1 MLHNFTVVVV
11 EFIAV
16 AMAFADVLRAVAAAE
31 HAALCGVAGVCAKA
45 QSAALI
51 GAVGLVG
58 QKVYDLVFR
67 ISIKFAGIGV
77 FEHADVPRKFN
88 YGNLHTKADSEIWN
102 MVFTAVFCGF
112 YHTLDSALAKA
123 AGHNDSGTFG
133 KLFCDIFGV
142 HALAVNPVNLDVGAV
157 GIARVAQRLRNGKV
171 RIVKLNIFAHQTD
184 VNSLIAVD
192 YSVDHL
198 FPLAHIKLRRVDIEL
213 AAYDF

>member
-1 MLHNFTVVVV
+1 
-11 EFIAV
+11 
-16 AMAFADVLRAVAAAE
+16 
-31 HAALCGVAGVCAKA
+31 
-45 QSAALI
+45 
-51 GAVGLVG
+51 
-58 QKVYDLVFR
+58 
-67 ISIKFAGIGV
+67 
-77 FEHADVPRKFN
+77 
-88 YGNLHTKADSEIWN
+88 

-112 YHTLDSALAKA
+112 YHTLDSAFAKA
-123 AGHNDSGTFG
+123 AGNNDSGAAGELFG
-133 KLFCDIFGV
+133 DIFGV

-157 GIARVAQRLRNGKV
+157 GVTRVAQRLRNGKV